1 MAENAQRISI
11 AKKDEY
17 LSVTLP
23 SYESLGKRK
32 VQLSVIY
39 DAVGEHGCRR
49 LLIDSRATRK
59 QVPIMD
65 LFGLA
70 TYLARKFKPLPVKM
84 AVLVSPEAVYP
95 DRFGETVARNR
106 GLDLIRFVDNE
117 QEALNWLLARNP
129 AIDGPAA

>member
-11 AKKDEY
+11 VKKDEY

-23 SYESLGKRK
+23 SYESLSKREL
-32 VQLSVIY
+32 QLSAIY
-39 DAVGEHGCRR
+39 DAVDEHGCRR

-65 LFGLA
+65 LFYLG
-70 TYLARKFKPLPVKM
+70 TYLVSKFGPLLVKM

-95 DRFGETVARNR
+95 DHFGESVVRNR

-129 AIDGPAA
+129 APQP